1 MKKVTQNATITFEP
15 EVINEHTKVTFTK
28 VMNAKGTTLYGKV
41 EKDGAEVGSI
51 SYEDSGN
58 YLIVSLKPVAKL
70 TAEEQA
76 AICQNTPTWIAE
88 ATEDEQESEA
98 QE

>member
-15 EVINEHTKVTFTK
+15 EVINENTTVTFTK
-28 VMNAKGTTLYGKV
+28 VTNAKGSTLYGKV
-41 EKDGAEVGSI
+41 QKDGAEVGSI

-58 YLIVSLKPVAKL
+58 FLIISLKPISKL

-76 AICQNTPTWIAE
+76 AICQNTLMWI
-88 ATEDEQESEA
+88 SEA
-98 QE
+98 MAE